1 MRKKLNELFK
11 GEAFKMRDVAFGP
24 TFYIMSAMPIVLVI
38 AVIALAIFAA
48 VKIAKISKNKKDK
61 VE

>member
-1 MRKKLNELFK
+1 MRKKLNELLH

-24 TFYIMSAMPIVLVI
+24 TFYIMAAMPIVLVVV
-38 AVIALAIFAA
+38 VIALAIFAA
-48 VKIAKISKNKKDK
+48 VKIVKISKNKRDK